1 MTKRLLGIMLGIVM
15 VGLLATP
22 AQAQTTLK
30 ACVNGNNGN
39 MRLASGPADCR
50 RPEFFVQWS
59 VEGPQGVQG
68 KLGPQG
74 DQGVQGKL
82 GPQGPQGVQGM
93 NGRTHR

>member
-22 AQAQTTLK
+22 AQAQTTLG
-30 ACVNGNNGN
+30 ACINGNNGN

-50 RPEFFVQWS
+50 NREVFVQWN

-68 KLGPQG
+68 KLGPPG
-74 DQGVQGKL
+74 
-82 GPQGPQGVQGM
+82 GPGQARLAGL
-93 NGRTHR
+93 